1 MSLLLKSTG
10 NYFSSSSNSFVENG
24 ITNFQV
30 RALNSIVKVNYFQ
43 IYWWSAT
50 NDIIQSSI
58 NENKNKIAQI
68 KWSTSPPLLTCLYY
82 ELLVSMEHFVQLIDL
97 ILTWSITLTCDGLKR
112 ALQEVQTD
120 IGSLTQNK
128 ACTSFQGLL
137 FYIAL
142 AFSMHPR
149 MFTREESIW
158 FKFIF
163 TPFPTDATSIFYF
176 HFLLII
182 WLFSTVYFQMRMS
195 NAFDLGPSWP
205 HFPPSIRH
213 FPQSALSQCMTHPWI
228 KHHWCI
234 FNNTREDEVKGKEM
248 HIRVLKRRKH
258 QHEIVFWIS
267 DTVYKLTVKNMHF
280 LPIFKN
286 TRANSVWLENDF
298 DWKEMCPHFD
308 TWTVLDMRELP
319 SRYGIRTFQIDS

>member
-1 MSLLLKSTG
+1 M
-10 NYFSSSSNSFVENG
+10 
-24 ITNFQV
+24 
-30 RALNSIVKVNYFQ
+30 
-43 IYWWSAT
+43 
-50 NDIIQSSI
+50 
-58 NENKNKIAQI
+58 
-68 KWSTSPPLLTCLYY
+68 LTCLYY
-82 ELLVSMEHFVQLIDL
+82 ELLVSMDHIVQLIDF

-112 ALQEVQTD
+112 ANKKSRQTLEVWHKTRLVQAF
-120 IGSLTQNK
+120 K
-128 ACTSFQGLL
+128 AFSFTLGLL
-137 FYIAL
+137 SQCIHGCL
-142 AFSMHPR
+142 PGR
-149 MFTREESIW
+149 R
-158 FKFIF
+158 
-163 TPFPTDATSIFYF
+163 
-176 HFLLII
+176 
-182 WLFSTVYFQMRMS
+182 
-195 NAFDLGPSWP
+195 AFDLGSSWAHFPPMHLASFTFTFSSLFDFSPLCIFRWEWAMHLILVPSWP

-319 SRYGIRTFQIDS
+319 SRYGIRTFQIGS